1 MNKRTNIYIP
11 EDLHR
16 RHTPNFSKKVCDAL
30 EFWDKVKELKKQY
43 PDDATFGAVV
53 RGVL

>member
-1 MNKRTNIYIP
+1 MKRINIYISK
-11 EDLHR
+11 ELHD
-16 RHTPNFSKKVCDAL
+16 RHSGNFSKSVTDAL

>member
-1 MNKRTNIYIP
+1 MIKSINISP
-11 EDLHR
+11 ELWEKYKDG
-16 RHTPNFSKKVCDAL
+16 NFSKSVTDAL

-43 PDDATFGAVV
+43 TDDATFGAVV

>member
-1 MNKRTNIYIP
+1 MIKSINISP
-11 EDLHR
+11 ELWEKHSA
-16 RHTPNFSKKVCDAL
+16 TNFSGSVTDAL